1 MRMKKGL
8 PGPVLTLDQD
18 ALDQGQ
24 AALSSY
30 EIHSSRS
37 LHLRAFL
44 FSNGAMYD
52 KTGSR
57 RIGSV
62 SATDVDIASKK
73 SVGQGASGTVYYA
86 HLHDG
91 TPVALKE
98 IRITSKPHRD
108 ELDRELTFF
117 SSCYDSSHVVRN
129 LGAFWDAENDVVVIV
144 MEWLSYSVKD
154 LSTFWPS
161 MDEQCLRDVFYQVV
175 VGLDY
180 LHCVK
185 KLIHRDLKPSNIL
198 VGRDGLVKIGD
209 FGVSKLCQTYNV
221 VTASYVGT
229 LAYMAPER
237 LEQTANY
244 SFSSDV
250 WSLGL
255 SVVGCALGKEN
266 PWSLK
271 STDMTVFELLGHIAG
286 GDVPTLPSK
295 YSLSAR
301 DFVQQCLTRDPD
313 LRPTCKDL
321 LRHPF
326 LAQCTAASCTESVQF
341 VVLHMS
347 MQLRN
352 DPNSQ
357 AFKSPEQLSSD
368 TVQRI
373 DSIIASTSSAAS
385 SPS

>member
-1 MRMKKGL
+1 MKKGA
-8 PGPVLTLDQD
+8 PGPALQLDQD
-18 ALDQGQ
+18 VLDQGR

-52 KTGSR
+52 KTGST

-62 SATDVDIASKK
+62 TAADVIASSKK

-86 HLHDG
+86 HLQNG
-91 TPVALKE
+91 MPVALKE

-117 SSCYDSSHVVRN
+117 SSCYDSLHVVRN
-129 LGAFWDAENDVVVIV
+129 LGAYWDGENDVVVIV
-144 MEWLSYSVKD
+144 MEWLAYSVKD
-154 LSTFWPS
+154 VGVFWPS
-161 MDEQCLRDVFYQVV
+161 MDEQCLREIFFQVV

-180 LHCVK
+180 LHSVK
-185 KLIHRDLKPSNIL
+185 KLIHRDMKPSNIL
-198 VGRDGLVKIGD
+198 VGGDGLVKIGD

-255 SVVGCALGKEN
+255 AVVACALGTEN
-266 PWSLK
+266 PWAITS
-271 STDMTVFELLGHIAG
+271 SDMTVFELLGHIAG
-286 GDVPTLPSK
+286 GDVPVLPDK
-295 YSLSAR
+295 YSPAAR
-301 DFVQQCLTRDPD
+301 EFVQLCLTRDPD
-313 LRPTCKDL
+313 ARPTCKEL
-321 LRHPF
+321 QRHPF
-326 LAQCTAASCTESVQF
+326 LADVSAATCCDGVKL

-347 MQLRN
+347 NQLRH

-357 AFKSPEQLSSD
+357 AFKTPEELTSD
-368 TVQRI
+368 AVQRI
-373 DSIIASTSSAAS
+373 DRVIASTSSCFL